1 MSDFGNFLRDL
12 SCSSGIPFNLVDNNG
27 TTLYD
32 SGLEFQNSEIM
43 EFSVG
48 IEDFRAKV
56 TISKRHETCINLLK
70 YVITEE
76 YKQINLK
83 RENVLKD
90 ILEGNEV
97 ALDKIKSN
105 FPLLDK
111 GYVLFYISVEGSRY
125 EAVDII
131 NQLYNN
137 EVFVSIYGDNI
148 IIIGAFEDV
157 EEHAKSIRD
166 SIVSDLY
173 CDCFV
178 SYGNP
183 MYDVIGIKKAY
194 DAARASRILVQK
206 FRMKEDILNYEG
218 ILFEKIVYNINSD
231 LKESI
236 YGTFKNNFNK
246 FDSEIIQTI
255 EQFVNCDLNI
265 SITAKKLYIH
275 RNTLIYRLD
284 KIKKET
290 GFDIRNFKEAAV
302 FIIAFLIWKEMK

>member
-1 MSDFGNFLRDL
+1 MSDFGDFLRDL

-32 SGLEFQNSEIM
+32 SGLEYRNSEIM

-48 IEDFRAKV
+48 IEGFRAKV
-56 TISKRHETCINLLK
+56 ILSKKYQACINLLK

-111 GYVLFYISVEGSRY
+111 GNVLFCISVEGSRY

-131 NQLYNN
+131 NQLYNE

-178 SYGNP
+178 SYGNTI
-183 MYDVIGIKKAY
+183 YDVMGIRKAY

-206 FRMKEDILNYEG
+206 FRMKEEILNYEG

-231 LKESI
+231 LKKSI

>member
-1 MSDFGNFLRDL
+1 MGDFGDFLRDL
-12 SCSSGIPFNLVDNNG
+12 SSSSGIPFNLVDNNG
-27 TTLYD
+27 KILYD
-32 SGLEFQNSEIM
+32 CGLKFKNSEIM

-48 IEDFRAKV
+48 IQDFKAV
-56 TISKRHETCINLLK
+56 ATISKKHETCINLLK

-76 YKQINLK
+76 YKQINLEH
-83 RENVLKD
+83 ENVLKD

-137 EVFVSIYGDNI
+137 DVFVSVYGDNI
-148 IIIGAFEDV
+148 IIIGEFEDID
-157 EEHAKSIRD
+157 EHAKSIRD

-178 SYGNP
+178 SYGNLI
-183 MYDVIGIKKAY
+183 YDVMGIKKAY
-194 DAARASRILVQK
+194 NAARESKILVEK
-206 FRMKEDILNYEG
+206 FRMKEDILNYED

-231 LKESI
+231 LKNSI
-236 YGTFKNNFNK
+236 HSIFKNNFDK

-255 EQFVNCDLNI
+255 EKFVNCDLNI

-290 GFDIRNFKEAAV
+290 GFDIRNFKEATV